1 MDVSGDKRDKN
12 ITLRGETTTKSV
24 VDSDC
29 SPEPFMSYRGETTK
43 TVSTFGIELCDTAGA
58 ATFPVK
64 FPE

>member
-1 MDVSGDKRDKN
+1 MWSMDVSGDKRDKN

-24 VDSDC
+24 VDS
-29 SPEPFMSYRGETTK
+29 EPFMSYRGETTK